1 MEAIKLVGLLLLLVS
16 AVEVAL
22 WRVLAPR
29 NPNLNKAFPIL
40 MASAVGTAVLGLL
53 LFVLG

>member
-1 MEAIKLVGLLLLLVS
+1 VEAIKLVGLLLLLVS

>member
-1 MEAIKLVGLLLLLVS
+1 MEPLQLAGLLLLVIS

-40 MASAVGTAVLGLL
+40 MVSAVGTAVLGLL
-53 LFVLG
+53 LFIVG

>member
-1 MEAIKLVGLLLLLVS
+1 MEVIKLVGLLLLLVS

>member
-1 MEAIKLVGLLLLLVS
+1 MEAIKLAGLLLLVLS
-16 AVEVAL
+16 AVEVVL

-40 MASAVGTAVLGLL
+40 MVSAVGTAVLGLL

>member
-1 MEAIKLVGLLLLLVS
+1 MEAIKLVGLMLLLVS

>member
-29 NPNLNKAFPIL
+29 NPNLNKAFPLL
-40 MASAVGTAVLGLL
+40 MTSAVGTAVLGLL

>member
-1 MEAIKLVGLLLLLVS
+1 VEAIKLAGLLLLVLS
-16 AVEVAL
+16 AVEVVL

-40 MASAVGTAVLGLL
+40 MVSAVGTAVLGLL

>member
-1 MEAIKLVGLLLLLVS
+1 VEPLQLAGLLLLVIS

-40 MASAVGTAVLGLL
+40 MVSAVGTAVLGLL
-53 LFVLG
+53 LFIVG